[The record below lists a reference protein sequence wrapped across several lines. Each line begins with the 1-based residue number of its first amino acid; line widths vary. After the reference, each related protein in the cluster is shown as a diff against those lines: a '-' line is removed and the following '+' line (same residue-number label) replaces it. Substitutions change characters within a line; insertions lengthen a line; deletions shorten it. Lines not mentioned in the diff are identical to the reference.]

1 MADVRA
7 VVMLISQSI
16 GYNVVRMGGSD
27 QREVDSGR
35 DDLASNM
42 MQFDRFLRRLG
53 TTDFGRILAL
63 KISMKSASLP
73 KG

>member
-1 MADVRA
+1 ME
-7 VVMLISQSI
+7 
-16 GYNVVRMGGSD
+16 GNN

-73 KG
+73 KS